1 MAGQMKQQLET
12 FDGTSNRSAYAP
24 SESLVGKGERAW
36 LQQITDLNRIQ
47 AVSYNTSPSPRDATL
62 SRMSSSA

>member
-24 SESLVGKGERAW
+24 SESLVGKGERA
-36 LQQITDLNRIQ
+36 
-47 AVSYNTSPSPRDATL
+47 
-62 SRMSSSA
+62 

>member
-47 AVSYNTSPSPRDATL
+47 VSPPHRGCYTCVFTA
-62 SRMSSSA
+62 